1 VSRSK
6 YSVRLLRTAENDFS
20 DIVSYIAADQPS
32 AARVLAAR
40 IEKSL
45 LHLSRNPRMGRIP
58 DEADL
63 ARLGY
68 RYLVIENYLV
78 FYVVEGRSIQVHR
91 ILHGAR
97 HYLDLL

>member
-1 VSRSK
+1 M
-6 YSVRLLRTAENDFS
+6 RLLRTAENDFT
-20 DIVSYIAADQPS
+20 DIVSYVAADQPS
-32 AARVLAAR
+32 AAAMLAAR

-45 LHLSRNPRMGRIP
+45 RHLSRNPRMGRIP
-58 DEADL
+58 EEVDL
-63 ARLGY
+63 ARVGY